1 MKQQSNGEQAGIS
14 RSPNQGRLNY
24 PSPYTSET
32 MARTD
37 IAIFNGV
44 HRRGATAAGIAS
56 TLGAFALIACAPVC
70 AADIAVPDI
79 AISWWIWPAALFL
92 VCFILGVLAV
102 PAGIGGGVLFVPLV
116 GGFFPFHL
124 DFVRAAGLLVALTGA
139 LSAGPALL
147 RSGLAH
153 LRLGLPLAVVASASA
168 IAGAMLGLTLPP
180 SAVQT
185 ALGVTILGIV
195 VVMVRA
201 GRSEQPEVALA
212 DRLSVALGMHGV
224 FVDVATG
231 DAVAWRTHRTL
242 PGLAVFVLIGMMA
255 GMFGLGAG
263 WANVPTLN
271 LLLGAPLKISAGT
284 SSLVLSLVDSSAVW
298 VYLNRGAVLPIVAV
312 PAMFGMAL
320 GARIGARLLVVLPA
334 AKIRRMVIVLLLFAG
349 IRSLLK
355 GLAVWS

>member
-1 MKQQSNGEQAGIS
+1 VETPI
-14 RSPNQGRLNY
+14 
-24 PSPYTSET
+24 PYTSET
-32 MARTD
+32 MARTYV
-37 IAIFNGV
+37 AICNGV
-44 HRRGATAAGIAS
+44 RRRGATAAEVAS
-56 TLGAFALIACAPVC
+56 ALGAFALIAGAPVC
-70 AADIAVPDI
+70 ASVLAVPDA

-92 VCFILGVLAV
+92 VCFVLGLLAV

-116 GGFFPFHL
+116 SGFFPFHL
-124 DFVRAAGLLVALTGA
+124 DFIRAAGLLVALTGA
-139 LSAGPALL
+139 LSAGPTLL

-168 IAGAMLGLTLPP
+168 IAGAMLGLALPT
-180 SAVQT
+180 STVQT

-195 VVMVRA
+195 VLMVRA
-201 GRSEQPEVALA
+201 GRSEQPEVARP

-224 FVDVATG
+224 FVDFATG
-231 DAVAWRTHRTL
+231 EAVAWRTHRT
-242 PGLAVFVLIGMMA
+242 PQGLAVFVLIGMMA

-271 LLLGAPLKISAGT
+271 LLLGAPLKVSAGT

-334 AKIRRMVIVLLLFAG
+334 AKIRRMVIVLLLVAG